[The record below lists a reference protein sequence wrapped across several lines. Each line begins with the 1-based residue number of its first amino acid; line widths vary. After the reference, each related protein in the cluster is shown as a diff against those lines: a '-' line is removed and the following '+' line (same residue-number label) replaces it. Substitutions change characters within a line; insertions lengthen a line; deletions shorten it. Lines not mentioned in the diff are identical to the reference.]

1 MSTVP
6 ERRRRLLRA
15 DRIEALLFSTGS
27 TVFAL
32 LDAARDPGVVPLLA
46 GGDCPYTSLY
56 RGQSAATYG
65 SYAPYL
71 VQLAPE
77 SRVTDR
83 LLQDGW
89 GTSVGLFLGTS
100 LTPEALS
107 HHLRHF
113 LFVTLPN
120 GKRAY
125 FRFYDPRVMRTFLP
139 TCTGEQ
145 LDEFLRDAIDWFIV
159 EGNDA
164 DSAQVFSRLH
174 GARGFEPRLAF
185 DTVSVAMTA

>member
-1 MSTVP
+1 MTSTSFAST
-6 ERRRRLLRA
+6 A
-15 DRIEALLFSTGS
+15 DEQEQIAS
-27 TVFAL
+27 
-32 LDAARDPGVVPLLA
+32 
-46 GGDCPYTSLY
+46 
-56 RGQSAATYG
+56 
-65 SYAPYL
+65 L
-71 VQLAPE
+71 VQLAPD

-125 FRFYDPRVMRTFLP
+125 FRFYDPRVMRAFLP
-139 TCTGEQ
+139 PCTGEQ
-145 LDEFLRDAIDWFIV
+145 LDEFLRDL
-159 EGNDA
+159 E
-164 DSAQVFSRLH
+164 
-174 GARGFEPRLAF
+174 ARTPLNIGQ
-185 DTVSVAMTA
+185 